1 MNSSAILQKRNDIMQ
16 GKTHLRIGLATGVAV
31 GLVTSTDFLTLT
43 ITVAVAAIASMIPDI
58 DEDGSKI
65 NKWLFSSLDRKW
77 RSLALASVGVVIC
90 LFWYGASLPLWVL
103 LTGIYATGVAY
114 VPHRS
119 VTHSLIGMSYVLVVA
134 YLSMPSY
141 LYAVAA
147 GYFSHLLADAFTV
160 AGVPF
165 LWPYPKKVGLKTVG
179 LEIRTGRETDKYLG
193 RVTLVIACV
202 GYVYLLGKMYLI

>member
-1 MNSSAILQKRNDIMQ
+1 MQ
-16 GKTHLRIGLATGVAV
+16 GKTHLRIGLAAGVGV
-31 GLVTSTDFLTLT
+31 GFATSTDFLQLT
-43 ITVAVAAIASMIPDI
+43 ATVAIAAAASLLPDI

-77 RSLALASVGVVIC
+77 RSFALASLGVLLCI
-90 LFWYGASLPLWVL
+90 FWYFAKLPFWVL
-103 LTGIYATGVAY
+103 LTGIFAAGVAY

-119 VTHSLIGMSYVLVVA
+119 VTHSLLGMSYVLGVI
-134 YLSMPSY
+134 YLANPVY

-147 GYFSHLLADAFTV
+147 GYFSHLVADAFTV

-165 LWPYPKKVGLKTVG
+165 LWPYPKKVGFKTIG

-193 RVTLVIACV
+193 RVTLILACV
-202 GYVYLLGKMYLI
+202 GYAYLLGKMYLV

>member
-1 MNSSAILQKRNDIMQ
+1 MQ

-31 GLVTSTDFLTLT
+31 GFATSDNFLTLT
-43 ITVAVAAIASMIPDI
+43 ATVAIATAASMLPDI

-65 NKWLFSSLDRKW
+65 NKWLFSSLHRKW
-77 RSLALASVGVVIC
+77 RSLALASVGVIIC
-90 LFWYGASLPLWVL
+90 IFWYFAQLPLWVL
-103 LTGIYATGVAY
+103 LSGLYCAGVAY

-119 VTHSLIGMSYVLVVA
+119 VTHSFIGMAYVLMVVYMA
-134 YLSMPSY
+134 LPQY

-165 LWPYPKKVGLKTVG
+165 LWPYPKKVGMKQIGLKV
-179 LEIRTGRETDKYLG
+179 RTGRETDKVLG
-193 RVTLVIACV
+193 RATLVLACV
-202 GYVYLLGKMYLI
+202 GYVYLLGKMYIAG